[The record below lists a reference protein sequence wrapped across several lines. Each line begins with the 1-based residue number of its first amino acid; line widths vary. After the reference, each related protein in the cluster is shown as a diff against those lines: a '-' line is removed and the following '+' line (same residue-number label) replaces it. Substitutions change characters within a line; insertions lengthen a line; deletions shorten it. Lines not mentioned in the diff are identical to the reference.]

1 VVLFVLLSSGC
12 DKAQRATTSN
22 QPDSKGNSSSP
33 ARTTSDAAS
42 ADDRV
47 EGSLTVNGNPVS
59 LKHVYAW
66 TSKGAFDETKT
77 DVRVLITDEPVPE
90 EKLKSLIPIMTGDGQ
105 QGIDLRIDED
115 KKIIETEV
123 YHSALK
129 HGYFSGTGSLVFEPV
144 SFDTNLVEAKVRT
157 DGPQEVFDDKW
168 ECSVSFRAKVRR

>member
-1 VVLFVLLSSGC
+1 VLF
-12 DKAQRATTSN
+12 N
-22 QPDSKGNSSSP
+22 
-33 ARTTSDAAS
+33 
-42 ADDRV
+42 
-47 EGSLTVNGNPVS
+47 
-59 LKHVYAW
+59 H
-66 TSKGAFDETKT
+66 
-77 DVRVLITDEPVPE
+77 
-90 EKLKSLIPIMTGDGQ
+90 

-157 DGPQEVFDDKW
+157 DGPKEVFDDKW